1 MNEEMTVSAEMDTI
15 NETFPTTQMTET
27 IEPEVVEPKG
37 NNLVKK
43 GLIVTGITLATGL
56 AIKLYNKCKIKKA
69 EKTGENQKVIVL
81 QSPVALREVV
91 VVKPSAPAQGQESTE
106 KTPETK

>member
-37 NNLVKK
+37 NNLIKK

-69 EKTGENQKVIVL
+69 EKTGEEQTIIVVQPPVVTRKVIVK
-81 QSPVALREVV
+81 S
-91 VVKPSAPAQGQESTE
+91 SAPAQGQESTE